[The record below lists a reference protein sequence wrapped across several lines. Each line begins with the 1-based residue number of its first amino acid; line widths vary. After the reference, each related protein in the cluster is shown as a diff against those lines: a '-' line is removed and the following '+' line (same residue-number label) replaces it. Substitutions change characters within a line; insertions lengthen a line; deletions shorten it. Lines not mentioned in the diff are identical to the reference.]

1 MTKIVR
7 MISCSIC
14 AAAIAVKNE
23 IRTVAAPPPLPPT
36 LVICSHTVFDP
47 EQCPFNKVF
56 RRCPEI
62 WSDWASCTSNH
73 TLEDFKNGCQRSF
86 VSPITAIKVT
96 DLKCT
101 FYPTDNCD
109 ADIRDPDTEFFQIP
123 YLRIGRKCRE
133 QVYDLRLL
141 SKNGT
146 KSGRYDFVD
155 TDSLGFDQQWDSK
168 VKSFRC
174 IKMLVYKDGYS
185 LVLPE
190 AT

>member
-1 MTKIVR
+1 MNNGKNLDT
-7 MISCSIC
+7 
-14 AAAIAVKNE
+14 AAKHEGNLLVKVDPDLE
-23 IRTVAAPPPLPPT
+23 IRTIAAPPTLPPT

-73 TLEDFKNGCQRSF
+73 TLEEFKNGCQRSF

-101 FYPTDNCD
+101 FYPNDNCN
-109 ADIRDPDTEFFQIP
+109 ADIRDPHTEFFQIP
-123 YLRIGRKCRE
+123 YLQIGRKYRE

-146 KSGRYDFVD
+146 KSGRSY
-155 TDSLGFDQQWDSK
+155 TKPHGSCS
-168 VKSFRC
+168 S
-174 IKMLVYKDGYS
+174 
-185 LVLPE
+185 
-190 AT
+190 